1 MTQEQLGEKLGITA
15 RALQSYESTY
25 TVNVRVP
32 NLEIVSQIAN
42 ILECDITYL
51 TGENDIDV
59 LRKVVG
65 SASEITKLSMDN
77 IERLEKLKPAEL
89 YALNQMLIYCPHFLH
104 SLVESISL
112 INHAGHIVIYSDNAH
127 DTSKIE
133 QRLNNYNAKK
143 VFQYDIQNQM
153 TDIIESIF
161 NDEYFHDMAIKEF
174 HEYINHMYENEKQT
188 ILDLASNESIKDI
201 NIQEMIADLPNE

>member
-65 SASEITKLSMDN
+65 ICIGDN
-77 IERLEKLKPAEL
+77 
-89 YALNQMLIYCPHFLH
+89 
-104 SLVESISL
+104 
-112 INHAGHIVIYSDNAH
+112 
-127 DTSKIE
+127 
-133 QRLNNYNAKK
+133 
-143 VFQYDIQNQM
+143 
-153 TDIIESIF
+153 
-161 NDEYFHDMAIKEF
+161 
-174 HEYINHMYENEKQT
+174 
-188 ILDLASNESIKDI
+188 
-201 NIQEMIADLPNE
+201 